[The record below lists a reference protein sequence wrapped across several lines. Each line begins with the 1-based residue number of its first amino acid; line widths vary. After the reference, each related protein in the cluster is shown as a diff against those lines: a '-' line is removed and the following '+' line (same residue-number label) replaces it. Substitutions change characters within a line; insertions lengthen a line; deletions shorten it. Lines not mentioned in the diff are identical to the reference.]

1 MVREG
6 EQKDQPK
13 PCSAR
18 VEVFTPQRPLPAALT
33 ERIGILQVLESQR
46 DRSDYVSLR
55 RAAALK
61 LGVSDRHLRRLQRQY
76 RDSGSQG
83 LRRQVR
89 SDCGQSKISD
99 RWHSFILKSYRE
111 GNKGQRQTSRAQ
123 VAKQVE
129 SRAAALGETDYPSR
143 QSVYRILAPEI
154 ALAEQQRHR
163 RSIGWQGETLK
174 LRTKE
179 GIELDIEYSNQVWQV
194 DHTRADIMVVD
205 GQGAPL
211 GCPTLTTVV
220 DTYSRCIM
228 GIHLGMDYPSA
239 AVTCLALRHAILPK
253 QYSRAYAPEN
263 LWSSYGIP
271 QYLYTDAGKDFT
283 SSHIDQVA
291 NSIGIVL
298 CLRRRPSDGG
308 IVERPFGTFN
318 TEFFSTLPGY
328 TTRRLKP
335 HQSAVEAEACLT
347 LEQLEGLLIRYI
359 TDNYNQQPDARTGAA
374 SRMERW
380 QSNLMAQASAKE
392 DRDLD
397 LLLMRQ
403 SNRRVYQGGYIR
415 FANLLYKGEYLEGFV
430 GEQVVLRYDPRDITS
445 LYIYRAQGER
455 DIFLTRAHAQNL
467 ETERLSLPEA
477 KAISRRL
484 RQARQEI
491 TNASVLTEI
500 RDRTSFIADLL
511 SAKSASPTPP
521 NPPTSSS
528 SAIAPPSPDAS
539 TSDVE
544 DDDEEYFDPP
554 AERVEVP
561 PVRVF
566 DYEKLRHEHGS
577 AIHPR
582 I

>member
-1 MVREG
+1 MVRER

-13 PCSAR
+13 SRSSRAG
-18 VEVFTPQRPLPAALT
+18 VLSPQEPLPAALT
-33 ERIGILQVLESQR
+33 ERIGALQVLESQR
-46 DRSDYVSLR
+46 DRSDYVLLR
-55 RAAALK
+55 RAAAVE
-61 LGVSDRHLRRLQRQY
+61 LGLSDRQLRRLQRQY

-83 LRRQVR
+83 LTRQVR
-89 SDCGQSKISD
+89 SDRGQSKISD

-123 VAKQVE
+123 VSKLVE
-129 SRAAALGETDYPSR
+129 SRAAELGEPDYPSR

-154 ALAEQQRHR
+154 VLAEQQRHR
-163 RSIGWQGETLK
+163 RSIGWQGEMLK

-228 GIHLGMDYPSA
+228 GIHLGLDYPSA

-263 LWSSYGIP
+263 LWSSYGVP

-359 TDNYNQQPDARTGAA
+359 TDNYNQQPDTRTGTA
-374 SRMERW
+374 SRIERW
-380 QSNLMAQASAKE
+380 QSNLMVQASAKE
-392 DRDLD
+392 DRELD

-430 GEQVVLRYDPRDITS
+430 GEQVVLRYDPRHHQ
-445 LYIYRAQGER
+445 LVY
-455 DIFLTRAHAQNL
+455 
-467 ETERLSLPEA
+467 LP
-477 KAISRRL
+477 R
-484 RQARQEI
+484 
-491 TNASVLTEI
+491 
-500 RDRTSFIADLL
+500 
-511 SAKSASPTPP
+511 P
-521 NPPTSSS
+521 
-528 SAIAPPSPDAS
+528 
-539 TSDVE
+539 
-544 DDDEEYFDPP
+544 
-554 AERVEVP
+554 
-561 PVRVF
+561 
-566 DYEKLRHEHGS
+566 G
-577 AIHPR
+577 
-582 I
+582 

>member
-1 MVREG
+1 MVRES
-6 EQKDQPK
+6 EQKDQP
-13 PCSAR
+13 PSRSVGMA
-18 VEVFTPQRPLPAALT
+18 VFSPQGRLPSGIT
-33 ERIGILQVLESQR
+33 ERIGVLQVLESQR
-46 DRSDYVSLR
+46 DRSDYVPLR
-55 RAAALK
+55 RTAADK
-61 LGVSDRHLRRLQRQY
+61 LGISDRQLRRLQRQY
-76 RDSGSQG
+76 RESGGQG
-83 LRRQVR
+83 LTRQVR
-89 SDCGQSKISD
+89 SDRGQSKISD
-99 RWHSFILKSYRE
+99 RWHSFILQSYRD

-129 SRAAALGETDYPSR
+129 SRAAELGERDYPSR
-143 QSVYRILAPEI
+143 QSVYRILAAEI
-154 ALAEQQRHR
+154 VLAEHQRHR

-179 GIELDIEYSNQVWQV
+179 GIELDIEYSNQVWQC

-205 GQGAPL
+205 GQGDPL
-211 GCPTLTTVV
+211 GCPTLTTVI

-228 GIHLGMDYPSA
+228 GIRLGLDYPSA

-253 QYSRAYAPEN
+253 QHSHAYEPKH
-263 LWSSYGIP
+263 LWESYGVP

-283 SSHIDQVA
+283 STHIDQVA
-291 NSIGIVL
+291 NSLGIVL

-308 IVERPFGTFN
+308 IVERPFGTLN
-318 TEFFSTLPGY
+318 TEFFSMLPGY
-328 TTRRLKP
+328 TTRLLKG
-335 HQSAVEAEACLT
+335 HQRAVEADARLT

-359 TDNYNQQPDARTGAA
+359 TDNYNQQPDARTGKE
-374 SRMERW
+374 SRMKRW
-380 QSNLMAQASAKE
+380 QSNLMAQAPALE
-392 DRDLD
+392 DRELD

-403 SNRRVYQGGYIR
+403 GHRRIYRGGYIR

-430 GEQVVLRYDPRDITS
+430 GQQVVLRYNPRDITS
-445 LYIYRAQGER
+445 LYVYRAEGER

-491 TNASVLTEI
+491 TNVSVLTEI

-511 SAKSASPTPP
+511 SAKSSPSTLLTP
-521 NPPTSSS
+521 TFSSS
-528 SAIAPPSPDAS
+528 SAIAQPSTNAP

-544 DDDEEYFDPP
+544 EEEDEYFDPP
-554 AERVEVP
+554 AELVEVP

-566 DYEKLRHEHGS
+566 DYDKLRHEYGN
-577 AIHPR
+577 AIHPSS
-582 I
+582 

>member
-1 MVREG
+1 MVRER

-13 PCSAR
+13 SRSSR
-18 VEVFTPQRPLPAALT
+18 VGVLRPQEPLPAALT
-33 ERIGILQVLESQR
+33 ERIGVLQVLESQR

-55 RAAALK
+55 RSAANK
-61 LGVSDRHLRRLQRQY
+61 LGISDRQLRRLQRQY
-76 RDSGSQG
+76 REEGSQG

-89 SDCGQSKISD
+89 SDRGQSKISD
-99 RWHSFILKSYRE
+99 HWRAFILESYRG

-123 VAKQVE
+123 VAKLVE
-129 SRAAALGETDYPSR
+129 SRAAELGETDYPSR
-143 QSVYRILAPEI
+143 QSVYRILAAEI
-154 ALAEQQRHR
+154 ASAEHQRYR
-163 RSIGWQGETLK
+163 RSIGWQGERLE

-211 GCPTLTTVV
+211 GCPTLTTVI

-263 LWSSYGIP
+263 LWSSYGVP

-359 TDNYNQQPDARTGAA
+359 TDNYNQQPDTRTGTA
-374 SRMERW
+374 SRIERW
-380 QSNLMAQASAKE
+380 QANLMVQASVKE
-392 DRDLD
+392 DRELD

-445 LYIYRAQGER
+445 LYIYRAQGES

-491 TNASVLTEI
+491 TNVSVLTEI

-511 SAKSASPTPP
+511 SAKSASPTPS

-528 SAIAPPSPDAS
+528 SAIAPPSPDVS

-544 DDDEEYFDPP
+544 EDEDEYFEPP

-566 DYEKLRHEHGS
+566 DYDKLRHEYGS
-577 AIHPR
+577 AIYPR
-582 I
+582 S